1 MSALN
6 RAEPDIVNLRQA
18 VQDLMR
24 LAASADWVGKGLT
37 LVGDFVAADVVGV
50 LSQSKGE
57 MKYRMWLNQKPIG
70 EMHPQI
76 DVAWVEKLMCGCA
89 GRYDVSI
96 DGDMMA
102 QAHLL
107 MLGWGSMMVVPV
119 VRPLE
124 RWLLL
129 VARGVGRV
137 GFTDMDLDVAVI
149 LAQQLVL
156 LMEVAGEFVLG
167 GWERLEDERSA
178 YSHYYQEVEP
188 LAVGCSLGKEVQFDS
203 DRRILSGL
211 GQSVY
216 LTPLEARLLA
226 VLLQHRHKLLT
237 YAVLV
242 QLMYGYTLPAGGAA
256 AIIRPILSRL
266 RKKLGVFEGGQDWI
280 VSVRGVGLI
289 LDGN

>member
-1 MSALN
+1 LSALN
-6 RAEPDIVNLRQA
+6 RAEPDVFSLRQA

-89 GRYDVSI
+89 GRYDVAK

-107 MLGWGSMMVVPV
+107 MLGWGSMVVVPV

-124 RWLLL
+124 RWLLF
-129 VARGVGRV
+129 VARRVGCA
-137 GFTDMDLDVAVI
+137 GFTDVDLDVAVI
-149 LAQQLVL
+149 VAQQLVL
-156 LMEVAGEFVLG
+156 LMEASGSAIWEG
-167 GWERLEDERSA
+167 GERLEDGA
-178 YSHYYQEVEP
+178 YSHYQEMEP
-188 LAVGCSLGKEVQFDS
+188 LSISCSLGKEVLFDS
-203 DRRILSGL
+203 ERRILSGL
-211 GQSVY
+211 GQSVF

-226 VLLQHRHKLLT
+226 VLLQHRHKLLA

-242 QLMYGYTLPAGGAA
+242 QLMYGYTLPEGGAA

-266 RKKLGVFEGGQDWI
+266 RKKLAVFAGGRDWI